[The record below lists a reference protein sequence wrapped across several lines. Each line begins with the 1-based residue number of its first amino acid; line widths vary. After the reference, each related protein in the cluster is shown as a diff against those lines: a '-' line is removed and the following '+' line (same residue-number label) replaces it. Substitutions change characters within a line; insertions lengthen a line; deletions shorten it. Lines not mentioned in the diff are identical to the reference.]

1 MAISHANSGDVLDI
15 RPLGSNLV
23 NSQTIALFKSK
34 NLEVMRLVLPRGKG
48 MPMHSV
54 PGDITMQCME
64 GTIEVVADGHAKP
77 LAAGQL
83 MYVAGGVPHSL
94 TALADASVLVT
105 IALCK

>member
-1 MAISHANSGDVLDI
+1 MAISHANSGDALDI
-15 RPLGSNLV
+15 RPLGSNLIS
-23 NSQTIALFKSK
+23 SQTIALFKSK

-64 GTIEVVADGHAKP
+64 GTIEVVVNGHAKP

-83 MYVAGGVPHSL
+83 MYVSGGVPHSL
-94 TALADASVLVT
+94 MAVADASVLVT
-105 IALCK
+105 IAFCK

>member
-34 NLEVMRLVLPRGKG
+34 NLEVMRLVLPKGKG

-94 TALADASVLVT
+94 TALADATVLVT
-105 IALCK
+105 IAFCQ

>member
-1 MAISHANSGDVLDI
+1 MAISHANSGEPVDI
-15 RPLGSNLV
+15 RPLGAKFDD
-23 NSQTIALFKSK
+23 SQTIALFKSK
-34 NLEVMRLVLPRGKG
+34 NLEVMRLVLPKGKG

-64 GTIEVVADGHAKP
+64 GTIEVVADGDAKP

-94 TALADASVLVT
+94 TALADATVLVT
-105 IALCK
+105 IAFCQ

>member
-1 MAISHANSGDVLDI
+1 MAISHANSGEPIDI
-15 RPLGSNLV
+15 SPLGAKFDA
-23 NSQTIALFKSK
+23 SQTVALFKSK
-34 NLEVMRLVLPRGKG
+34 NLEVMRLVLPKGKG

-94 TALADASVLVT
+94 TALADATVLVT
-105 IALCK
+105 IAFWQ

>member
-64 GTIEVVADGHAKP
+64 GTLEVVADGHAKP